1 MKLFE
6 VNILDEEVKIMVL
19 EWRLKKQKKLL
30 VIERVK

>member
-19 EWRLKKQKKLL
+19 EWRLKKQKKLV